1 MPQRVKTCS
10 VFDSRSMTIDYYSLF
25 THIVYKSGP
34 GGAGR
39 SDGNP
44 LGRWVGLPSGRCR
57 LQKKRPGCHIC
68 PAFAFCKYDN
78 LWLWPGTK
86 SRGGEQNN
94 TFEKSRGIL
103 F

>member
-57 LQKKRPGCHIC
+57 LQKKTCVTH
-68 PAFAFCKYDN
+68 
-78 LWLWPGTK
+78 
-86 SRGGEQNN
+86 
-94 TFEKSRGIL
+94 
-103 F
+103 

>member
-34 GGAGR
+34 EGADR

-44 LGRWVGLPSGRCR
+44 WGSGSAC
-57 LQKKRPGCHIC
+57 LAVDAK
-68 PAFAFCKYDN
+68 
-78 LWLWPGTK
+78 
-86 SRGGEQNN
+86 
-94 TFEKSRGIL
+94 IL
-103 F
+103 